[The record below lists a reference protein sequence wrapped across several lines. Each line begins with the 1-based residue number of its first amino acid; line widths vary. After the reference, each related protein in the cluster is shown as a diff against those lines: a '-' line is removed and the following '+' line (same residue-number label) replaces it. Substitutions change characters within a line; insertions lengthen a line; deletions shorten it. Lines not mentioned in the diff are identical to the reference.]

1 MNAVVSDSVLLHR
14 DGTIATIVLN
24 QPKRMN
30 ALNLAAWQRLG
41 DIVEE
46 LGRDNS
52 VRCILIRGA
61 GDKAFAAG
69 ADIQEFAKER
79 ASPAQA
85 EAYDKVVTRATYGIL
100 NCPHPI
106 VAMIMGA
113 CTGGGLELAAMC
125 DMRICGTSSRFG
137 VPINKLGLTIGYPE
151 LKALLALVGR
161 AVAVEILLEG
171 RVFGAVEAK
180 DMGLVNRVVDDDK
193 VKEEATATARRI
205 AAGAPL
211 VNRWHKK
218 YIRRLEDPTPL
229 SRADIEESYA
239 CYATEDFKTGVA
251 AFIAKQKPDFK
262 GR

>member
-14 DGTIATIVLN
+14 DGAIATVVLN
-24 QPKRMN
+24 QPNRMN

-46 LGRDNS
+46 LGRDDT
-52 VRCILIRGA
+52 VRAILIRGA
-61 GDKAFAAG
+61 GEKAFAAG

-85 EAYDKVVTRATYGIL
+85 EAYDKVVTRATYGLL

-151 LKALLALVGR
+151 LKAMLALVGR
-161 AVAVEILLEG
+161 AATLEILLEG
-171 RVFGAVEAK
+171 RVFGAAEAK
-180 DMGLVNRVVDDDK
+180 EMGLVNRVVADDQ
-193 VKEEATATARRI
+193 VEAEAQATARRI

-211 VNRWHKK
+211 VNRWHKA

-229 SRADIEESYA
+229 SRADIEDSYR

>member
-1 MNAVVSDSVLLHR
+1 MNAVISDSVLRHR
-14 DGTIATIVLN
+14 DGAIATIVLN

-41 DIVEE
+41 DIIEE
-46 LGRDNS
+46 LGRDAS
-52 VRCILIRGA
+52 VRCIVMRGA

-125 DMRICGTSSRFG
+125 DMRVCGTSSRFG

-161 AVAVEILLEG
+161 AVTLEILLEG
-171 RVFGAVEAK
+171 RVFGAAEAK

-193 VKEEATATARRI
+193 VEEEAMATARRI

-211 VNRWHKK
+211 VNRWHKT

-229 SRADIEESYA
+229 SRADIEDSYR